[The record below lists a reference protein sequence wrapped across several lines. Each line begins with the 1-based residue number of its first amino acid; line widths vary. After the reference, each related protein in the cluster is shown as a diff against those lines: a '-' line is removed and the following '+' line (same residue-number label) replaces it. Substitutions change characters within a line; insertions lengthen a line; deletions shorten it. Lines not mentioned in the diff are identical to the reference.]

1 MQDKPKVRYKN
12 YFKNQNTLIKNMLS
26 IIIMEV
32 ISIEEIGFEELVY
45 DLETESGTFVAGGLE
60 HGILVKNTDSCY
72 VKFPIHKSDFENDE
86 EFMKVNFKM
95 AEDCAKYCTSQFKP
109 PIELAFEKYMYP
121 LVLFAKKRYAYKE
134 WTNPLIPDKEIH
146 YKGLQLVRRDTCR
159 YVKEELNH
167 TFEII
172 MNQKSKEDAKNA
184 SLPYI
189 QKSIKNLLDGNIDF
203 NKLVLSKQLKARY
216 VVRKNK
222 ISNTFHWTN
231 TEIPQPHVRLA
242 QQLMIK
248 NPANSPKPPDR
259 VPYLFIEK
267 KGDNLLQCDKVI
279 HPEDF
284 DSEIH
289 KIDSLYY
296 FDHQFQ
302 KPVDMVFQ
310 FMVLDSKGNS
320 VTEKIYKGMRISK
333 INQIMGQPEANQ
345 FFKPKNKN
353 DSKTEPKF
361 MFIPDLI
368 EHTSSDKDAG
378 SDKEDNS
385 DPDAV
390 DLPEDLF

>member
-1 MQDKPKVRYKN
+1 MR
-12 YFKNQNTLIKNMLS
+12 
-26 IIIMEV
+26 V
-32 ISIEEIGFEELVY
+32 ISIEEIEAEEIVY

-72 VKFPIHKSDFENDE
+72 VKFPIHKSDYEKDE
-86 EFMKVNFKM
+86 DFMKANFKM
-95 AEDCAKYCTSQFKP
+95 AEDCAKYCTSKFKP

-134 WTNPLIPDKEIH
+134 WTNPLTPDEEIH

-172 MNQKSKEDAKNA
+172 MNQSSKEDAKNA
-184 SLPYI
+184 ALPYI
-189 QKSIKNLLDGNIDF
+189 QRSIKNLLDGNIDF

-222 ISNTFHWTN
+222 ISNTFHWSN
-231 TEIPQPHVRLA
+231 PQIPQPHVRLA
-242 QQLMIK
+242 QELMVK
-248 NPANSPKPPDR
+248 NPANHPKPPDR
-259 VPYLFIEK
+259 VPYLFIDK

-279 HPEDF
+279 HPEEF
-284 DSEIH
+284 DPNVN

-310 FMVLDSKGNS
+310 FMVLDRKGNPD
-320 VTEKIYKGMRISK
+320 TEKIYKGMRISK
-333 INQIMGQPEANQ
+333 VNQLLGQPEANE
-345 FFKPKNKN
+345 FFKPKNKSITKPE
-353 DSKTEPKF
+353 SK
-361 MFIPDLI
+361 FIFVPEMI
-368 EHTSSDKDAG
+368 EDAG
-378 SDKEDNS
+378 SDNEEDSDS

-390 DLPEDLF
+390 DLSEDLF

>member
-1 MQDKPKVRYKN
+1 
-12 YFKNQNTLIKNMLS
+12 
-26 IIIMEV
+26 MEV
-32 ISIEEIGFEELVY
+32 ISIEEITPEEIVY
-45 DLETESGTFVAGGLE
+45 DLETEAGTFVAGGLDN
-60 HGILVKNTDSCY
+60 GILVKNTDSVY
-72 VKFPIHKSDFENDE
+72 AKFPIHKSDFKHHGDKQNQ
-86 EFMKVNFKM
+86 EFMKANFAM
-95 AEDCAKYCTSQFKP
+95 AEECAKYCTSQFKP

-134 WTNPLIPDKEIH
+134 WTNPMTPDEEIH

-172 MNQKSKEDAKNA
+172 MNEKSKEDAKNA
-184 SLPYI
+184 ALPYI
-189 QKSIKNLLDGNIDF
+189 QKSINNLLDGNIDF

-222 ISNTFHWTN
+222 VSNTYHWSN

-248 NPANSPKPPDR
+248 NPANHPAPPDR

-267 KGDNLLQCDKVI
+267 KGNNLLQCDKVI

-284 DSEIH
+284 NPNIH

-296 FDHQFQ
+296 FDHQFK
-302 KPVDMVFQ
+302 KPIDMVFQ
-310 FMVLDSKGNS
+310 FMVLDRKGNQD
-320 VTEKIYKGMRISK
+320 TERIYKSTVISAINK
-333 INQIMGQPEANQ
+333 INGQPEACD
-345 FFKPKNKN
+345 FFKQKNQ
-353 DSKTEPKF
+353 SKFIKQKF
-361 MFIPDLI
+361 SFIPELTENADFDDNN
-368 EHTSSDKDAG
+368 EHSG
-378 SDKEDNS
+378 S
-385 DPDAV
+385 DPDDV

>member
-1 MQDKPKVRYKN
+1 
-12 YFKNQNTLIKNMLS
+12 
-26 IIIMEV
+26 MEV
-32 ISIEEIGFEELVY
+32 ISIEEIGIEEIVY
-45 DLETESGTFVAGGLE
+45 DLETECGTFVAGGLE
-60 HGILVKNTDSCY
+60 SGILVKNTDSCY
-72 VKFPIHKSDFENDE
+72 VKFPIHKSDFKQHGDKQEE
-86 EFMKVNFKM
+86 EFMKANFKM

-134 WTNPLIPDKEIH
+134 WTNPLTPDEEIH

-184 SLPYI
+184 ALPYI

-222 ISNTFHWTN
+222 MSNTFHWSN
-231 TEIPQPHVRLA
+231 QEIPQPHVRLA
-242 QQLMIK
+242 QQLMVR
-248 NPANSPKPPDR
+248 NPANHPKPPDR

-284 DSEIH
+284 DQTKH

-296 FDHQFQ
+296 FDHQYQ

-310 FMVLDSKGNS
+310 FMVLDRKGNS
-320 VTEKIYKGMRISK
+320 DTEKIYKGMRISK
-333 INQIMGQPEANQ
+333 INQINGQPEANV
-345 FFKPKNKN
+345 FFKPK
-353 DSKTEPKF
+353 SKDAEKSDKKF
-361 MFIPDLI
+361 EFKPELI
-368 EHTSSDKDAG
+368 EYAG
-378 SDKEDNS
+378 SEDEVSDADS

-390 DLPEDLF
+390 DLSEDLF